1 MKAAVLGSGNG
12 ALAVAAMDAV
22 LKLVSIVMDRDYKA
36 EKARTME
43 KLRLFDYSLEELKA
57 LL

>member
-43 KLRLFDYSLEELKA
+43 S
-57 LL
+57 